1 MAESS
6 QDRNLPASQRKI
18 TKAREKGQVARSRDL
33 GHFAAITAC
42 VALVVAL
49 APDAVRLLTGVLRV
63 GLSFDATFMA
73 HPEAMGE
80 RLLLLAMQMMQVL
93 VPVLAVMLAV
103 GLASSLL
110 IGGWNFTTQPL
121 TPDFSKM
128 NPLAGLG
135 RMFGTEQLV
144 QALKSVLLAVLLG
157 SVGGLYLS
165 QQWLQHAQMLSMP
178 LPAALAS
185 GGSILQTGCFLLCAL
200 LALFALIDAPLQHQ
214 LLMRRLKM
222 SQEEV
227 KQEYKE
233 LEGNAEVKGR
243 MKQRMREMANRRM
256 MAAVPQADLVVM
268 NPSHFAVALKYDET
282 AMGAPRVVAKGA
294 DLLALRIRDLARES
308 KVPVLQA
315 PPLARALYAHT
326 EVDQEIPPRLFAAV
340 AQVLA
345 WVYQLR
351 EAMAA
356 GKPHVATA
364 PTPEVPA
371 DLDPFNEASP
381 KFSAFKRMQ
390 DTTTSRQDP
399 EL

>member
-42 VALVVAL
+42 VALVVAM
-49 APDAVRLLTGVLRV
+49 APDAVHLLTGVLRE
-63 GLSFDATFMA
+63 GLSFDAKFVA
-73 HPEAMGE
+73 H
-80 RLLLLAMQMMQVL
+80 QMMRVL
-93 VPVLAVMLAV
+93 VPIFAVMMAV
-103 GLASSLL
+103 GLAASLL

-121 TPDFSKM
+121 MPDFSKM

-135 RMFGTEQLV
+135 RLFGTEQLV
-144 QALKSVLLAVLLG
+144 QTLKSCLLAVLLG

-165 QQWLQHAQMLSMP
+165 QQWSHHAQMLSMP
-178 LPAALAS
+178 LPAALAA

-200 LALFALIDAPLQHQ
+200 LALFALVDAPLQHQ

-222 SQEEV
+222 SKEEA

-233 LEGNAEVKGR
+233 MEGNAEVKGKI
-243 MKQRMREMANRRM
+243 KQRMREMANRRM
-256 MAAVPQADLVVM
+256 MAAVPKADLVVM
-268 NPSHFAVALKYDET
+268 NPSHFAVALKYDDT
-282 AMGAPRVVAKGA
+282 KSGAPRVVAKGT
-294 DLLALRIRDLARES
+294 DLLAMRIRDLARES
-308 KVPVLQA
+308 KVPVLQS

-351 EAMAA
+351 DAMAA
-356 GKPHVATA
+356 GKPHVAAA
-364 PTPEVPA
+364 PTPDVPV
-371 DLDPFNEASP
+371 DMDPFNQASP
-381 KFSAFKRMQ
+381 LFKRMKNTDNNTGLGAEQ
-390 DTTTSRQDP
+390 
-399 EL
+399 

>member
-42 VALVVAL
+42 VALVVAM
-49 APDAVRLLTGVLRV
+49 APDAVQLMTAVLRE
-63 GLSFDATFMA
+63 GLSFDAKFVA

-80 RLLLLAMQMMQVL
+80 RLLLLATQMMRVL
-93 VPVLAVMLAV
+93 VPVFAVLMGV
-103 GLASSLL
+103 GVASSLL

-121 TPDFSKM
+121 MPDFSKM

-135 RMFGTEQLV
+135 RLLGTDQLV
-144 QALKSVLLAVLLG
+144 QTMKSCLLAILLG
-157 SVGGLYLS
+157 SVGGLYLQ
-165 QQWLQHAQMLSMP
+165 QQWSHHAQMLAMP
-178 LPAALAS
+178 LPAALAA

-200 LALFALIDAPLQHQ
+200 LALFALVDAPLQHQ
-214 LLMRRLKM
+214 MLMRRLKM
-222 SQEEV
+222 SKEEA

-233 LEGNAEVKGR
+233 MEGNAEVKGKI
-243 MKQRMREMANRRM
+243 KQRMREMANRRM
-256 MAAVPQADLVVM
+256 MAAVPKADLVVM
-268 NPSHFAVALKYDET
+268 NPSHFAVALKYDESKS
-282 AMGAPRVVAKGA
+282 GAPRVVAKGT

-351 EAMAA
+351 DAMAA
-356 GKPHVATA
+356 GKPHVAAA
-364 PTPEVPA
+364 PTPEVPV
-371 DLDPFNEASP
+371 DMDPFNEASP
-381 KFSAFKRMQ
+381 LFKRMQ
-390 DTTTSRQDP
+390 NTNNERQDP

>member
-42 VALVVAL
+42 VALVVAM
-49 APDAVRLLTGVLRV
+49 APDAVHLLTGVLRE
-63 GLSFDATFMA
+63 GLSFDAKFVA

-80 RLLLLAMQMMQVL
+80 RLLLLATQMMRVL
-93 VPVLAVMLAV
+93 VPIFAVMMAV
-103 GLASSLL
+103 GLAASLL

-121 TPDFSKM
+121 MPDFSKM

-135 RMFGTEQLV
+135 RLFGTEQLV
-144 QALKSVLLAVLLG
+144 QTLKSCLLAVLLG

-165 QQWLQHAQMLSMP
+165 QQWSHHAQMLSMP
-178 LPAALAS
+178 LPAALAA

-200 LALFALIDAPLQHQ
+200 LALFALVDAPLQHQ

-222 SQEEV
+222 SKEEA

-233 LEGNAEVKGR
+233 MEGNAEVKGKI
-243 MKQRMREMANRRM
+243 KQRMREMANRRM
-256 MAAVPQADLVVM
+256 MAAVPKADLVVM
-268 NPSHFAVALKYDET
+268 NPSHFAVALKYDDT
-282 AMGAPRVVAKGA
+282 KSGAPRVVAKGT
-294 DLLALRIRDLARES
+294 DLLAMRIRDLARES
-308 KVPVLQA
+308 KVPVLQS

-351 EAMAA
+351 DAMAA
-356 GKPHVATA
+356 GKPHVAAA
-364 PTPEVPA
+364 PTPDVPV
-371 DLDPFNEASP
+371 DMDPFNQASP
-381 KFSAFKRMQ
+381 LFKRMKNTDNNTGLGAEQ
-390 DTTTSRQDP
+390 
-399 EL
+399 

>member
-1 MAESS
+1 MADSS

-33 GHFAAITAC
+33 GHFAVITAC
-42 VALVVAL
+42 VALVVAM
-49 APDAVRLLTGVLRV
+49 APDAVHVLTGVLRE
-63 GLSFDATFMA
+63 GLSFDATFVA

-80 RLLLLAMQMMQVL
+80 RLLLLATHMMRVL
-93 VPVLAVMLAV
+93 VPVLAVLMAV
-103 GLASSLL
+103 GVAANLL

-121 TPDFSKM
+121 MPDFSKM
-128 NPLAGLG
+128 NPLTGLG
-135 RMFGTEQLV
+135 RLFGSEQLV
-144 QALKSVLLAVLLG
+144 QTLKSCLLAILLG

-165 QQWLQHAQMLSMP
+165 QQWSHHAQMLSMP
-178 LPAALAS
+178 LPAALAA

-200 LALFALIDAPLQHQ
+200 LALFALVDAPLQYQ
-214 LLMRRLKM
+214 MLMRRLKM
-222 SQEEV
+222 TQEEV

-233 LEGNAEVKGR
+233 MEGNAEIKGR

-268 NPSHFAVALKYDET
+268 NPSHFAVALKYDE
-282 AMGAPRVVAKGA
+282 AKAGAPRVVAKGT

-326 EVDQEIPPRLFAAV
+326 ELDQEIPPRLFAAV

-351 EAMAA
+351 DAMAA
-356 GKPHVATA
+356 GKPHVAPA
-364 PTPEVPA
+364 PTPEVPG
-371 DLDPFNEASP
+371 DMDPFNEASP
-381 KFSAFKRMQ
+381 LFKRMQ
-390 DTTTSRQDP
+390 NTNDNTRQEP